1 MDTITEN
8 YDDLVEVEYIEPFKI
23 KCVFKDGETGIV
35 EMSQYYEKG
44 GVFSRFA
51 DVEYFKAFHI
61 DNGVLSW
68 GDGEIDIAPET
79 LYHNATGKP
88 YPEWMES
95 EEGTA

>member
-1 MDTITEN
+1 MNTSADN

-23 KCVFKDGETGIV
+23 KCAFKDGETGIV
-35 EMSQYYEKG
+35 EMSRYYEKG

-51 DVEYFKAFHI
+51 DEEYFKKFRI
-61 DNGVLSW
+61 DNGALSW

-79 LYHNATGKP
+79 LYHKATGKP

-95 EEGTA
+95 GGKTA